1 LTLLG
6 RAAFAA
12 TFFGLELGGIAWGQ
26 RAPDH
31 VAGFQMFN
39 ESSRLS
45 IQLFRETRK
54 KGKRVLTPLPD
65 GSWKVRAPDGSMKR
79 YSWRDRVKVKPLY
92 VLGEMADARY
102 GLDAQLFRL
111 QAALDDF
118 VRHTP
123 DDAAMT
129 ALVAEVTTSRN
140 GAPGHVTLRA
150 ERP

>member
-1 LTLLG
+1 LLG
-6 RAAFAA
+6 RVAFAA

-26 RAPDH
+26 RVPDH

-45 IQLFRETRK
+45 VQLFRETRK

-65 GSWKVRAPDGSMKR
+65 GSWMVRTADGRTTR
-79 YSWRDRVKVKPLY
+79 YAWRDRVTVKPLTQ
-92 VLGEMADARY
+92 LGQMADARY

-111 QAALDDF
+111 QAALNDF
-118 VRHTP
+118 VRHIP
-123 DDAAMT
+123 DDTATT